1 MRERLTQGKRW
12 VVKIGSTLLTAD
24 GKGLDHQLI
33 EQWSAQMATLASDGK
48 EIVLVSSGSIA
59 EGMTRLGWQKK
70 PSAVHELQ
78 AAAAVGQMGLVQA
91 YESVFKKFDR
101 QTAQVLLTHEDMA
114 DRRRYLN
121 ARATLNTLLSL
132 GVVPIINEN
141 DTVITDEI
149 RLGDNDT
156 LAAMVASLIEADV
169 LVLLTDQDGLYT
181 KDPRTNSDA
190 ILLSHANASDPDV
203 HALAG
208 PSGSSFGS
216 GGMSTKIKAAERA
229 AKSGTTTVIAS
240 GREPDVLLKLNQAA
254 QLGTM
259 LTTSQGAEV
268 ARKRWLSNQLRVSGT
283 LTLDAGAVKTL
294 HDCGASLLSVG
305 VSACS
310 GDFKRG
316 ELVACVDEQNVEHAR
331 GLINYSAA
339 ESKLLLGQSSDK
351 IKTLLG
357 YEREP
362 ELIHRDNMVLTK
374 NGTTNKA

>member
-33 EQWSAQMATLASDGK
+33 EQWSAQMATLASAGK

-121 ARATLNTLLSL
+121 ARATLNTLLNL

-169 LVLLTDQDGLYT
+169 LVLLTDQDGLYN
-181 KDPRTNSDA
+181 KDPRTNNDA
-190 ILLSHANASDPDV
+190 KLLSHANASDPDI

-216 GGMSTKIKAAERA
+216 GGMNTKIKAAERA

-240 GREPDVLLKLNQAA
+240 GREPDVLLKLNEAA
-254 QLGTM
+254 HLGTM

-294 HDCGASLLSVG
+294 HERGASLLSVG

-316 ELVACVDEQNVEHAR
+316 ELVACVDEHNVEHAR

-339 ESKLLLGQSSDK
+339 ESKQLLGQSSDK

-374 NGTTNKA
+374 R

>member
-12 VVKIGSTLLTAD
+12 VVKVGSTLLTAD
-24 GKGLDHQLI
+24 GKGLDHKLI
-33 EQWSAQMATLASDGK
+33 GQWSSQMATLAAEGK

-78 AAAAVGQMGLVQA
+78 AAAAVGQMGLIQA
-91 YESVFKKFDR
+91 YESVFKNFNR

-114 DRRRYLN
+114 NRRRYLN

-132 GVVPIINEN
+132 GVIPIINEN

-169 LVLLTDQDGLYT
+169 LVLLTDQEGLYD
-181 KDPRTNSDA
+181 KDPRSNSDA
-190 ILLSHANASDPDV
+190 TLLAHANASDPAV

-208 PSGSSFGS
+208 PSGSAFGS

-229 AKSGTTTVIAS
+229 AKSGATTVIAS
-240 GREPDVLLKLNQAA
+240 GREPDVLLKLNNAA
-254 QLGTM
+254 NLGTM

-268 ARKRWLSNQLRVSGT
+268 ARKRWLSNQLRVCGT
-283 LTLDAGAVKTL
+283 LTLDAGAIKTL
-294 HDCGASLLSVG
+294 HERGASLLAVG

-310 GDFKRG
+310 GEFKRG
-316 ELVACVDEQNVEHAR
+316 ELVACVDEHNVEHAR

-339 ESKLLLGQSSDK
+339 ESQQLLGESSDK
-351 IKTLLG
+351 IKSLLG

-374 NGTTNKA
+374 S

>member
-12 VVKIGSTLLTAD
+12 VVKVGSTLLTAD
-24 GKGLDHQLI
+24 GKGLDHKLI
-33 EQWSAQMATLASDGK
+33 GQWSSQMATLAAQGK

-78 AAAAVGQMGLVQA
+78 AAAAVGQMGLIQA
-91 YESVFKKFDR
+91 YETVFKNFNR

-114 DRRRYLN
+114 NRRRYLN

-132 GVVPIINEN
+132 GVIPIINEN

-169 LVLLTDQDGLYT
+169 LVLLTDQEGLYD
-181 KDPRTNSDA
+181 KDPRSNSDA
-190 ILLSHANASDPDV
+190 TLLAHANASDPAV

-208 PSGSSFGS
+208 PSGSAFGS

-229 AKSGTTTVIAS
+229 AKSGATTVIAS
-240 GREPDVLLKLNQAA
+240 GREPDVLLKLNNAA
-254 QLGTM
+254 NLGTM

-268 ARKRWLSNQLRVSGT
+268 ARKRWLSNQLRVCGT
-283 LTLDAGAVKTL
+283 LTLDAGAIKTL
-294 HDCGASLLSVG
+294 HERGASLLAVG

-310 GDFKRG
+310 GEFKRG
-316 ELVACVDEQNVEHAR
+316 ELVACVDEHNVEHAR

-339 ESKLLLGQSSDK
+339 ESQQLLGQSSDK
-351 IKTLLG
+351 IKSLLG

-362 ELIHRDNMVLTK
+362 ELIHRDNMVLT
-374 NGTTNKA
+374 NS

>member
-12 VVKIGSTLLTAD
+12 VVKVGSTLLTAD
-24 GKGLDHQLI
+24 GKGLDHKLI
-33 EQWSAQMATLASDGK
+33 GQWSSQMATLAAQGK

-78 AAAAVGQMGLVQA
+78 AAAAVGQMGLIQA
-91 YESVFKKFDR
+91 YESVFKNFNR

-114 DRRRYLN
+114 NRRRYLN

-132 GVVPIINEN
+132 GVIPIINEN

-169 LVLLTDQDGLYT
+169 LVLLTDQEGLYD
-181 KDPRTNSDA
+181 KDPRSNSDA
-190 ILLSHANASDPDV
+190 TLLAHANASDPAV

-208 PSGSSFGS
+208 PSGSAFGS

-229 AKSGTTTVIAS
+229 AKSGATTVIAS
-240 GREPDVLLKLNQAA
+240 GREPDVLLKLNNAA
-254 QLGTM
+254 NLGTM

-268 ARKRWLSNQLRVSGT
+268 ARKRWLSNQLRVCGT
-283 LTLDAGAVKTL
+283 LTLDAGAIKTL
-294 HDCGASLLSVG
+294 HERGASLLAVG

-310 GDFKRG
+310 GEFKRG
-316 ELVACVDEQNVEHAR
+316 ELVACVDEHNVEHAR

-339 ESKLLLGQSSDK
+339 ESQQLLGESSDK
-351 IKTLLG
+351 IKSLLG

-374 NGTTNKA
+374 S